1 MSVDSH
7 ESEVSAHADTLTPSQ
22 PLFNSTK
29 LEAGTH
35 VVVVK
40 SNGGLFDLDYVVVTA
55 GDGHPESV
63 CNRFYVPSTC
73 LYAIYDDLE
82 LKCLP
87 L

>member
-1 MSVDSH
+1 VSVDGH